1 MRMIMM
7 PRRHHGCVSFWP
19 QTGELRKLSRSRR
32 LIPGHGCVSFCPRP
46 VRAHQPERLLQ
57 PVRPRAQQP
66 GLHQPVLPQA
76 RQPGLYPFPSRAQ
89 RPLLLR
95 AHQPEQLQQPMR
107 PRALQPGMHQPV
119 LPQAQRPGLSVKSVW
134 GLGWH
139 LWTEEREGKTETRAG
154 VEMGTAREATSR

>member
-1 MRMIMM
+1 MAGKQPLVNITQQHKKAKRAITGSSGIERERPGGGTGQAWEMRRMRMIMM

-32 LIPGHGCVSFCPRP
+32 LIPGHGCVSFCPGP
-46 VRAHQPERLLQ
+46 V
-57 PVRPRAQQP
+57 
-66 GLHQPVLPQA
+66 
-76 RQPGLYPFPSRAQ
+76 
-89 RPLLLR
+89 R

-107 PRALQPGMHQPV
+107 PRALQPGLHQPAV
-119 LPQAQRPGLSVKSVW
+119 LPQAQRPGLSLKSVG

-154 VEMGTAREATSR
+154 VKMGTAREATSR

>member
-32 LIPGHGCVSFCPRP
+32 LIPGHGCVSFCPGP
-46 VRAHQPERLLQ
+46 V
-57 PVRPRAQQP
+57 
-66 GLHQPVLPQA
+66 
-76 RQPGLYPFPSRAQ
+76 
-89 RPLLLR
+89 R

-107 PRALQPGMHQPV
+107 PRALQPGLHQPAV
-119 LPQAQRPGLSVKSVW
+119 LPQAQRPGLSLKSVG

-139 LWTEEREGKTETRAG
+139 SWTEEREGKTETRAG